1 MSQHNLTAGLG
12 FVLLSRHK
20 HDSSQGRA
28 SLEISKATK
37 VFPMF
42 AWFNSARSGPAVMR
56 SAPCGLE
63 DLPHHEV
70 NLHHDY

>member
-20 HDSSQGRA
+20 HDSSQGCA
-28 SLEISKATK
+28 SLEMSYATK

-56 SAPCGLE
+56 LALCGHK
-63 DLPHHEV
+63 DLPHHEA